1 MYVVCAS
8 ATGPVISFPQRIQQV
23 RLQSPLAL
31 GQTWIFGFGNTVI
44 VMVILWRWAGV
55 PATSFTPVRFLSQ
68 IRNGRSNKG
77 WIMQRISLKRRPPCR
92 SFALLPKQS
101 D

>member
-31 GQTWIFGFGNTVI
+31 GQTLIFGFGNTV
-44 VMVILWRWAGV
+44 VVLVILWRWGRG
-55 PATSFTPVRFLSQ
+55 PATPFTPVRLLSQ
-68 IRNGRSNKG
+68 IRNVRSNKG
-77 WIMQRISLKRRPPCR
+77 WIMQRIPLKRRPPCR
-92 SFALLPKQS
+92 SFALLPKQF